1 MLFKFLEKDSEIS
14 LSIPISI
21 RDFVDA
27 WTVLHY
33 LNFPEMLKKIY
44 SIISLSTV
52 PEFRCKEGVFIYCEV
67 KWNVSHS
74 FVSDSLWPHG
84 L

>member
-21 RDFVDA
+21 RDIIDA

-33 LNFPEMLKKIY
+33 LNFQEMFKKDI
-44 SIISLSTV
+44 
-52 PEFRCKEGVFIYCEV
+52 
-67 KWNVSHS
+67 
-74 FVSDSLWPHG
+74 
-84 L
+84 